1 MAYVICKK
9 KDIMNKIRTLFA
21 LAVLLLV
28 SAPTGAQDVR
38 SLETRV
44 ADLLARMPA
53 DNMELASRL
62 MEEMYALG
70 EQGRIMICEQI
81 VPAGTGDDLKARYAV
96 SSLTAHL
103 SADLD
108 DTRKREWEK
117 ECIGFMNRA
126 TDREVRS
133 FFMRQLNLVGSAL
146 TVEAMKPW
154 VLSPEMCDDA
164 VIALQSTG
172 TAGAADLLAS
182 ALTAS
187 ECPCAAQVMV
197 ALAETRPGSSID
209 TYMVWYQK
217 GSTSEKSAALYAI
230 ASTGAPSAGE
240 MLTQAAAAA
249 SWRRD
254 QTGAVRALLIY
265 ARKVGFA
272 GDVKKMERITSQ
284 VIAASQAPEA
294 ASQRLAAMSVI
305 TEVKGR
311 DALGMLLEAANDPD
325 VAIRGG
331 ALRLSSAIPGSDAT
345 KKWISRY
352 SRVSPEAKPEI
363 IFMLGER
370 GDDLAVPLIL
380 KAMEDPSQEV
390 ASAAVAALA
399 RLQNRKAVDPLLA
412 WIVKHDGE
420 EGHRAAA
427 SALTTILDSTA
438 ITRVAETLPLAS
450 GQAAV
455 TLIRLLAWSGDNRW
469 FQTVFPYT
477 SSDDPGIRTVALT
490 SLGALA
496 SYEDQPQILG
506 LLGAAKEKA
515 EITELQRALL
525 SAAQKHA
532 DPEKRSDL
540 LIEAIEKGGDR
551 QKLIPLL
558 AVTGGERALNLVA
571 NEFDNGD
578 ATIRDACFDALSHW
592 KDHSAAGQLLKIT
605 ASGNK
610 TFGMPAFDAYM
621 RMTEA
626 ARITPE
632 SKLQMI
638 KDIAPYAADPRVRAA
653 MVAYTASLG
662 LREAGVFISPY
673 LSDPSEEVQNAA
685 LEALEALNLPDDGT
699 IEPVLNGNNLS
710 DKEKEAGFVS
720 LFNGR
725 NLDGWIGNKVSYSV
739 EDGII
744 VIKPGND
751 SGGNLYTE
759 KEYSDFIFRFEF
771 LLTPGA
777 NNGLGVRTPQ
787 EGDAA
792 YVGMELQII
801 DNTASIYANLK
812 PYQYH
817 GSVYGVIPARR
828 GFLRPV
834 GEWNYQEVTLQGTK
848 VKVVLNGRVIIDGDY
863 ADAIIN
869 GTIDGKEHPGL
880 KNSKGHIGFLG
891 HGSVVKFRNIRLKE
905 L

>member
-1 MAYVICKK
+1 
-9 KDIMNKIRTLFA
+9 MNKIKTLFSFVA
-21 LAVLLLV
+21 LLLI
-28 SAPTGAQDVR
+28 SIAAGAQDVR
-38 SLETRV
+38 TLGTRV
-44 ADLLARMPA
+44 ADLLARLPA
-53 DNMELASRL
+53 DNLELASRL
-62 MEEMYALG
+62 MEDMYALG
-70 EQGRIMICEQI
+70 EQGRDMICQQI
-81 VPAGTGDDLKARYAV
+81 VPAGTGDDMRARYAV

-103 SADLD
+103 SADRD
-108 DTRKREWEK
+108 DARKREWEK
-117 ECIGFMNRA
+117 ECIGFMNLA

-146 TVEAMKPW
+146 TVEALRQW
-154 VLSPEMCDDA
+154 VLSSEMCDDA
-164 VIALQSTG
+164 VIALQSIG

-187 ECPCAAQVMV
+187 DCPCAAQVMV
-197 ALAETRPGSSID
+197 ALAETSPGTAID
-209 TYMVWYQK
+209 IYQAWYEK
-217 GSTSEKSAALYAI
+217 GSTSEKTAALYAI
-230 ASTGAPSAGE
+230 ASTGSPSAGE
-240 MLTQAAAAA
+240 MLARVAASA

-284 VIAASQAPEA
+284 VITASMVPEA

-311 DALGMLLEAANDPD
+311 DALGMLLEAANDSD

-331 ALRLSSAIPGSDAT
+331 ALRLASAIPGSDAT

-390 ASAAVAALA
+390 AAAAVAALA
-399 RLQNRKAVDPLLA
+399 RLQNKKAIDPLLA
-412 WIVKHDGE
+412 WIVKHDSE

-427 SALTTILDSTA
+427 SALTTILDSTGM
-438 ITRVAETLPLAS
+438 TRVAESLLHSS
-450 GQAAV
+450 GQATV
-455 TLIRLLAWSGDNRW
+455 TLIRLLAWSGDNGW
-469 FQTVFPYT
+469 FKTVYPYT
-477 SSDDPGIRTVALT
+477 TSEDPGVRAVALT
-490 SLGALA
+490 SLGAL
-496 SYEDQPQILG
+496 SSFKDQDKIFS
-506 LLGAAKEKA
+506 LLNTATDRA

-525 SAAQKHA
+525 TAATKHE
-532 DPEKRSDL
+532 DPEQRSDL
-540 LIEAIEKGGDR
+540 ILEAIEKGGDR

-558 AVTGGERALNLVA
+558 AVTGGEKALKLVA
-571 NEFDNGD
+571 NEFENGD
-578 ATIRDACFDALSHW
+578 AAIRDLCFDALSHW
-592 KDHSAAGQLLKIT
+592 KDHSAAKQLLNIT

-626 ARITPE
+626 ARISPE
-632 SKLQMI
+632 LKLQMV
-638 KDIAPYAADPRVRAA
+638 KEIAPYAADPRVRAA
-653 MVAYTASLG
+653 MVAYSASLG
-662 LREAGVFISPY
+662 IREAGLFISSY
-673 LSDPSEEVQNAA
+673 LSDPSEEVRDAA
-685 LEALEALNLPDDGT
+685 LEAIEAMNLPDEDEFESRFDGQYLT
-699 IEPVLNGNNLS
+699 

-725 NLDGWIGNKVSYSV
+725 NLDGWIGNKLSYTV
-739 EDGII
+739 EDGMI

-759 KEYSDFIFRFEF
+759 KEYEDFVFRFEF
-771 LLTPGA
+771 QLTPGA
-777 NNGLGVRTPQ
+777 NNGLGVRTPP

-792 YVGMELQII
+792 YVGMELQIL
-801 DNTASIYANLK
+801 DNTASIYANLE

-848 VKVVLNGRVIIDGDY
+848 VKVVLNGTVIVDGDY
-863 ADAIIN
+863 AGAFTD

-880 KNSKGHIGFLG
+880 KNSRGHIGFLG